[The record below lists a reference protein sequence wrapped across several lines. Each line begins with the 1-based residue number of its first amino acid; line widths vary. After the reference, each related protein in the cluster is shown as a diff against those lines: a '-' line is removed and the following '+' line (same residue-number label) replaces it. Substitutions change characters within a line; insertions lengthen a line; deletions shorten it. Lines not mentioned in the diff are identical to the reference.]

1 MNLSYVD
8 SFVLI
13 LFISI
18 SEDKNDSVSPLEL
31 DPDVLKILCKIVNSE
46 KKGTDE
52 FKRDIYDSEFHEKY
66 ANYCLKPNTEPMSIT
81 GYWRKDLGIQTA
93 ADVFQIKI
101 YVVVPMGPDK
111 RGTYCFAPKNSDR
124 DIWMKIEFEKENQN
138 KILSGRGCRT
148 LKRYD

>member
-1 MNLSYVD
+1 MNISFVD

-18 SEDKNDSVSPLEL
+18 SDDKNDSVSPLEL

-52 FKRDIYDSEFHEKY
+52 FKRDNYDTEFHEKC

-81 GYWRKDLGIQTA
+81 GYWRNDLGIQTA
-93 ADVFQIKI
+93 ADLFQIKI
-101 YVVVPMGPDK
+101 YVVVQMGPGK
-111 RGTYCFAPKNSDR
+111 GETY
-124 DIWMKIEFEKENQN
+124 
-138 KILSGRGCRT
+138 
-148 LKRYD
+148 